1 MFVTADVPTPPAA
14 ITAIDENWAARTAA
28 PSARLTAVDPRIA
41 AGVAAVLAET
51 PAPDA
56 AANRQAGL
64 QPSAYSAGATAAVEK
79 FAQGFSEAR
88 KPACLSP
95 ATGGLGIF
103 AIPVIAVQAVRG
115 KCTMP

>member
-1 MFVTADVPTPPAA
+1 MFVTADLPAPPAA
-14 ITAIDENWAARTAA
+14 ITAIDANWAARTAA
-28 PSARLTAVDPRIA
+28 PPVKLTAVDPRIA

-64 QPSAYSAGATAAVEK
+64 QPSAYSAGTSPAVEK

-88 KPACLSP
+88 KSACLSP

-103 AIPVIAVQAVRG
+103 AIPVIVVQAVRG
-115 KCTMP
+115 KCMMP

>member
-1 MFVTADVPTPPAA
+1 MFVTADLPTPPAA
-14 ITAIDENWAARTAA
+14 VVAIDENWAAKSGA
-28 PSARLTAVDPRIA
+28 PPVKLTAVDSRIA

-64 QPSAYSAGATAAVEK
+64 QASAYSAGATPAVEK

-95 ATGGLGIF
+95 ATGGLGIL